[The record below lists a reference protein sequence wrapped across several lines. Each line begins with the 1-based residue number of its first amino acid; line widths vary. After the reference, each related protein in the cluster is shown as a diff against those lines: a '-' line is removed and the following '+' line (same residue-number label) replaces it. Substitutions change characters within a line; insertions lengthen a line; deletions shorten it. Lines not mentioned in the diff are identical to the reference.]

1 MKTLHRAAYEVLTPD
16 EYKEF
21 CRLPKELLKWS
32 LLVDWESA
40 GKRVMIDSFIWGD
53 APQPTTSN
61 LSPLAY
67 WSEVSRRLFKVYGVH
82 Q

>member
-21 CRLPKELLKWS
+21 CRLPKELLEWS
-32 LLVDWESA
+32 LLVSWESA
-40 GKRVMIDSFIWGD
+40 GKRVIIDSFTWSD

-61 LSPLAY
+61 LTPLAY
-67 WSEVSRRLFKVYGVH
+67 WSDVSHRLLRGY